1 MSSKVSYKEGDQ
13 VTYHP
18 IGGASDNVASSTGQ
32 ITSVFDD
39 EGETKYTIRNDN
51 TGKETTYKA
60 MNIVGPAEK

>member
-1 MSSKVSYKEGDQ
+1 MAKDQYKEGDQ

-32 ITSVFDD
+32 ITSVFEE

-51 TGKETTYKA
+51 TGKQTTYKG
-60 MNIVGPAEK
+60 MNIVGHAEK